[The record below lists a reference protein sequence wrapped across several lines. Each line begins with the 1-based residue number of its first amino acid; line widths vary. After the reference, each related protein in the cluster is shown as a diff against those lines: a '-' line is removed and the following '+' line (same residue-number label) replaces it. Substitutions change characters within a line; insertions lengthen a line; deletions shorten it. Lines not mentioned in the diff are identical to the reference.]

1 MSMYVRVKRLKTT
14 LFLHVDPA
22 ETVLELKQKI
32 QASTDS
38 AERPGGV
45 PVDQQRLLSGPAF
58 DSVLE
63 DARQLR
69 ELKIENDAVLAL
81 VFAEAAGG
89 WEAVAI
95 EKPSVPSGASE

>member
-45 PVDQQRLLSGPAF
+45 SVDQQRLLTGPNF

-81 VFAEAAGG
+81 VFADATGG
-89 WEAVAI
+89 WEAVNI
-95 EKPSVPSGASE
+95 EKPSGE

>member
-69 ELKIENDAVLAL
+69 DLKIENDAVLAL

-95 EKPSVPSGASE
+95 EKPGGGGE